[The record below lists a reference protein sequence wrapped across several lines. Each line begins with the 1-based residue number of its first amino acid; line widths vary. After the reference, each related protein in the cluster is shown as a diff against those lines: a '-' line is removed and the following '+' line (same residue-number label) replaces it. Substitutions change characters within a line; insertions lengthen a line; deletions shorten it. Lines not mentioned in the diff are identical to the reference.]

1 MGGIFCLNPVGL
13 GVSLAQNVDALIS
26 GLDGH
31 GLHMIK
37 HHNFGRVLTAWV
49 AILWSAVVMGSYWVG
64 SWGYYHEK
72 ITVFSRFLLGRV

>member
-1 MGGIFCLNPVGL
+1 
-13 GVSLAQNVDALIS
+13 
-26 GLDGH
+26 
-31 GLHMIK
+31 MIK